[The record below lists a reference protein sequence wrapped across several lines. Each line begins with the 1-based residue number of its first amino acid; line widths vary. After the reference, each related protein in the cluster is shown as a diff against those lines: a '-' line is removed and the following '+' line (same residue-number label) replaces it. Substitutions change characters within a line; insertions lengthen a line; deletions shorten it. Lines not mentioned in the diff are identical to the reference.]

1 MKKLF
6 LTTFLFLA
14 ISSSSWSQ
22 QYKTAV
28 GIKRGVY
35 PSLGG
40 LDIKHFL
47 RPGFAVEGTIG
58 GYSNTMLISALVE
71 AQPSLPEPTG
81 LDWYAGV
88 GPILELTSGTYD
100 YDLFL
105 NGVVG
110 VDYTFQN
117 IPLNLSLDTGPIFS
131 LKSLGFGWGGGLAIR
146 YAFK

>member
-1 MKKLF
+1 MKKLS
-6 LTTFLFLA
+6 LITLLFLA
-14 ISSSSWSQ
+14 VSTCSWSQ

-28 GIKRGVY
+28 GIKGGY

-58 GYSNTMLISALVE
+58 GFSNTLLISALAEV
-71 AQPSLPEPTG
+71 QKSLPEPTG

-88 GPILELTSGTYD
+88 GPTLGVTSGTYI
-100 YDLFL
+100 LSV

-110 VDYTFQN
+110 VDYTFQDF
-117 IPLNLSLDTGPIFS
+117 PLNLSLDTGPVLS
-131 LKSLGFGWGGGLAIR
+131 LSPIGFGWGGGLAIR

>member
-1 MKKLF
+1 MKKLS
-6 LTTFLFLA
+6 LTTLLFLA
-14 ISSSSWSQ
+14 VSTCSWSQ

-28 GIKRGVY
+28 GIKGGY

-58 GYSNTMLISALVE
+58 GFSNTLLISALAEV
-71 AQPSLPEPTG
+71 QKSLPEPTG
-81 LDWYAGV
+81 LDWYVGV
-88 GPILELTSGTYD
+88 GPTLGVTSGTYI
-100 YDLFL
+100 LSV

-110 VDYTFQN
+110 VDYTFQDF
-117 IPLNLSLDTGPIFS
+117 PLNLSLDTGPVLS
-131 LKSLGFGWGGGLAIR
+131 LSPIGFGWGGGLAIR